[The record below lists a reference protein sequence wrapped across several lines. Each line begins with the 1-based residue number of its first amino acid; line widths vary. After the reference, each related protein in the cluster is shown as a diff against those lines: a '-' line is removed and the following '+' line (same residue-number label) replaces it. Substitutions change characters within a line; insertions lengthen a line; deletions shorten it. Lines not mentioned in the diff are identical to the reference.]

1 MGRLTAPGPLPSS
14 FNFMMEMFNTPP
26 RALP

>member
-1 MGRLTAPGPLPSS
+1 MGRQATPGPLPSS